1 MRKIENS
8 PVPVVASYAEMT
20 ADCQDCHDNS
30 TVRITAKD
38 VVSEGVVS
46 LTLTHPEGG
55 RLPDWAPGAHID
67 LMLSS
72 GLTRQYSLCGDR
84 WDAHNYRVGILRE
97 PAGRG
102 GSAFVHD
109 VLAVGDLV
117 SVGGP
122 RNNFPLVPAPRYLFI
137 AGGIGITPLIPMMAQ
152 ANLMGIEWT
161 LLYGGRTRTSMG
173 FLDELAVYGDRVVIA
188 PQDEVGLLELG
199 TWLDGAANDDTKV
212 YVCGPEPLLAAVENN
227 CADWPPGKLRTER
240 FVPREQSTPVRT
252 EPFEVELARSA
263 VTVTVTPDGSILDA
277 VQRAGVNVL
286 SSCREGTCGTCETT
300 VLKGTPDHRD
310 SILDD
315 SERDNVD
322 CIFICV
328 SRSCSDRLVLDL

>member
-1 MRKIENS
+1 MHKIENS
-8 PVPVVASYAEMT
+8 PVPVVTAPAEMS
-20 ADCQDCHDNS
+20 AESQERHGDS
-30 TVRITAKD
+30 TLRITAKD
-38 VVSEGVVS
+38 VVSECVVS
-46 LTLTHPEGG
+46 LTLTHPDGR

-72 GLTRQYSLCGDR
+72 ELTRQYSLCGDR

-117 SVGGP
+117 GVGGP

-152 ANLMGIEWT
+152 ANLMGVEWT
-161 LLYGGRTRTSMG
+161 LLYGGRSRSSMG
-173 FLDELAVYGDRVVIA
+173 FLDELAAYGDRVVIA
-188 PQDEVGLLELG
+188 PQDEVGLLDLP
-199 TWLDGAANDDTKV
+199 TWLGAAAGDDTKV

-227 CADWPPGKLRTER
+227 CADWPVGKLRTER
-240 FVPREQSTPVRT
+240 FVPREQSAPVRT
-252 EPFEVELARSA
+252 APFEVELARSA
-263 VTVTVTPDGSILDA
+263 VTVTVTPDGNILDA

-300 VLKGTPDHRD
+300 VMEGQPDHRD

-315 SERDNVD
+315 AERDNDD
-322 CIFICV
+322 CMFICV